1 MASDKDRLVPVAIAR
16 RWVKK
21 MVELGIERQKFSA
34 RVFQALIKELE
45 IHQKVLK
52 SPKTFTHK
60 KNMLN

>member
-1 MASDKDRLVPVAIAR
+1 MIDSRDETKAGAHISE
-16 RWVKK
+16 

-60 KNMLN
+60 KMLN

>member
-1 MASDKDRLVPVAIAR
+1 MIDSRDETKAGAHLSE
-16 RWVKK
+16 

-45 IHQKVLK
+45 IHQKVLL
-52 SPKTFTHK
+52 SPLRLSLI